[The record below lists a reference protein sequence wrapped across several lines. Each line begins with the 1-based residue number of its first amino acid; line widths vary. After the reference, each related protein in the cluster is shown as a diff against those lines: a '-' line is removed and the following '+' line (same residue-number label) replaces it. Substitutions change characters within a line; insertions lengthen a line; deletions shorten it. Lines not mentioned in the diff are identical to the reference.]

1 MRMRQSLAQWEERF
15 HEQAAAEL
23 DRRER
28 LRREAVKR
36 SRVRRAE
43 KVEKHGRLR
52 FIGLVLAIL
61 ATSVM
66 VTFVMFETLA
76 RLMGS

>member
-1 MRMRQSLAQWEERF
+1 MRQSIAEWEEAF
-15 HEQAAAEL
+15 HEQARREL
-23 DRRER
+23 ARRER
-28 LRREAVKR
+28 LRKAAARR

-52 FIGLVLAIL
+52 YIGLVLAIL
-61 ATSVM
+61 ATSVL

-76 RLMGS
+76 RLIGN

>member
-1 MRMRQSLAQWEERF
+1 MRMRQSLSQWEERF

-23 DRRER
+23 ARRER
-28 LRREAVKR
+28 LRREAVNR
-36 SRVRRAE
+36 SRHRRAE

-52 FIGLVLAIL
+52 YIGLVLAIL
-61 ATSVM
+61 ATSVL

-76 RLMGS
+76 RLMA